1 MLLPVDADPKG
12 RVSKSDLVS
21 APWGNSTRPQNTQIL
36 SHACSVV
43 RNLEESPIYRT
54 LSSYFALREV
64 RGDVTVGCSVTCG
77 WRSLAPPLF
86 TRESRPP
93 CVNIRRAK
101 VRVRTDPNVD
111 ITCSIDARLNLNLD
125 IAHNLLDKE
134 AIPSSSLASQGRCQE
149 SPSRSPTLCVNMGS
163 KSPDKG

>member
-1 MLLPVDADPKG
+1 MWILKYDTTNIKAITVGWVTLERWSFPSPVHADPKG
-12 RVSKSDLVS
+12 RVSRVTLSLLLGDIRPDHRTHKFFH
-21 APWGNSTRPQNTQIL
+21 STT

-54 LSSYFALREV
+54 LRSYFALRGV
-64 RGDVTVGCSVTCG
+64 KGDVTVGCSVT
-77 WRSLAPPLF
+77 WSRRSLAPLLF

-111 ITCSIDARLNLNLD
+111 IICSIDA
-125 IAHNLLDKE
+125 E
-134 AIPSSSLASQGRCQE
+134 
-149 SPSRSPTLCVNMGS
+149 T
-163 KSPDKG
+163 

>member
-1 MLLPVDADPKG
+1 MGDSGEVELPQPSPCRFEG
-12 RVSKSDLVS
+12 ESKSGDLVS
-21 APWGNSTRPQNTQIL
+21 APRGNSTRPQNTQIL

-54 LSSYFALREV
+54 LRSYFALRGV
-64 RGDVTVGCSVTCG
+64 KGDVTVGCSVT
-77 WRSLAPPLF
+77 WSRRSLAPLLF

-125 IAHNLLDKE
+125 IARNFE
-134 AIPSSSLASQGRCQE
+134 LAG
-149 SPSRSPTLCVNMGS
+149 
-163 KSPDKG
+163 K